1 MANWVLKGLR
11 TGVKSTAYP
20 ARAETAA
27 GVSPGRPAGARLKL
41 RRCGGRPRGSLPDG
55 RHHPSGQ
62 QQGRDR
68 SRPLRALLALSDR
81 LRRFRSGV
89 GRGL

>member
-27 GVSPGRPAGARLKL
+27 GSRPAGPPA
-41 RRCGGRPRGSLPDG
+41 
-55 RHHPSGQ
+55 PS
-62 QQGRDR
+62 
-68 SRPLRALLALSDR
+68 
-81 LRRFRSGV
+81 
-89 GRGL
+89 

>member
-27 GVSPGRPAGARLKL
+27 GVSPGRPAGAVLSSEDAADDL
-41 RRCGGRPRGSLPDG
+41 VARCPTGAD
-55 RHHPSGQ
+55 HPSGQ